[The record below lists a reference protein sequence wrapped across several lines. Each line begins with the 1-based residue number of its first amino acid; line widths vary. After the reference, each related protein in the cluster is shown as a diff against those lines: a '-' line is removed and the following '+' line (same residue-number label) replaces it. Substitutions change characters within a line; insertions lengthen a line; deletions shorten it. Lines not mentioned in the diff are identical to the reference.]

1 MSDLSKK
8 ITDIMIL
15 QNSNSKKSTE
25 GRFIVLVG
33 LMGAGK
39 TTLGRRIAPELGL
52 PFIDSDS
59 EVEKAAGC
67 TIGEIFKNSGE
78 KIFRDV
84 ERRVMLRLLSQSP
97 AVIGSGGG
105 SFMDVNTRNL
115 IRKKGTSIWLRAD
128 LELLY
133 RRARR
138 RTHRPLLN
146 NDDPRKTLM
155 RLMKERQAVYQKA
168 DLIFDVIEEPLDKM
182 AIKLIETLI
191 NYRIKN
197 KKVAPAK

>member
-1 MSDLSKK
+1 
-8 ITDIMIL
+8 MIL
-15 QNSNSKKSTE
+15 QNSNSKKITE

-59 EVEKAAGC
+59 EVEKVAGC

-155 RLMKERQAVYQKA
+155 RLMEERYAVYQKA
-168 DLIFDVIEEPLDKM
+168 DLIFDVTEEPPDKM
-182 AIKLIETLI
+182 AIKLVETLI
-191 NYRIKN
+191 NYGIKN

>member
-1 MSDLSKK
+1 
-8 ITDIMIL
+8 MIL
-15 QNSNSKKSTE
+15 HNSNSKITTE
-25 GRFIVLVG
+25 GQFIVLVG

-59 EVEKAAGC
+59 EIEKAAGC
-67 TIGEIFKNSGE
+67 TIREIFKNSGE

-84 ERRVMLRLLSQSP
+84 ERRVMLRLLNQNP

-105 SFMDVNTRNL
+105 SFMDVDTRNL

-133 RRARR
+133 RRAKN

-146 NDDPRKTLM
+146 NDNPRKTLM
-155 RLMKERQAVYQKA
+155 RLMKERQTVYQKA
-168 DLIFDVIEEPLDKM
+168 DLIFDVTEEPPDKM
-182 AIKLIETLI
+182 AIRLVETLI
-191 NYRIKN
+191 NYRIKIE
-197 KKVAPAK
+197 KVAPTK

>member
-1 MSDLSKK
+1 MN
-8 ITDIMIL
+8 L
-15 QNSNSKKSTE
+15 QNSNSKIITE
-25 GRFIVLVG
+25 GQFIVLVG

-67 TIGEIFKNSGE
+67 TIREIFQKSGE
-78 KIFRDV
+78 KIFREI
-84 ERRVMLRLLSQSP
+84 ERRVMLRLLSKSP

-105 SFMDVNTRNL
+105 SFMDINTRNL

-133 RRARR
+133 LRARH

-146 NDDPRKTLM
+146 NDDQRKTLM
-155 RLMKERQAVYQKA
+155 RLMKERHPVYQKA
-168 DLIFDVIEEPLDKM
+168 DLIFDVTEDPPDKM
-182 AIKLIETLI
+182 AIKLVETLI
-191 NYRIKN
+191 NYGIKS
-197 KKVAPAK
+197 KKVAQAK

>member
-1 MSDLSKK
+1 
-8 ITDIMIL
+8 MIL
-15 QNSNSKKSTE
+15 HKSNSKIITE
-25 GRFIVLVG
+25 GQFIVLVG

-84 ERRVMLRLLSQSP
+84 ERRVMLRLLSQKP

-146 NDDPRKTLM
+146 NGDPRKTLM
-155 RLMKERQAVYQKA
+155 LLMKERHAVYQKA
-168 DLIFDVIEEPLDKM
+168 DLIFDVTEDSPDKM
-182 AIKLIETLI
+182 AIKLVETLI
-191 NYRIKN
+191 NYGIKN
-197 KKVAPAK
+197 KKVAPVK

>member
-1 MSDLSKK
+1 
-8 ITDIMIL
+8 MIL
-15 QNSNSKKSTE
+15 QNSNSKKITE

-67 TIGEIFKNSGE
+67 TIGEIIKNSGE

-105 SFMDVNTRNL
+105 SFMDVDTRNL
-115 IRKKGTSIWLRAD
+115 IREKGTSIWLRAD

-146 NDDPRKTLM
+146 NDDPRKILM
-155 RLMKERQAVYQKA
+155 GLMKERHAVYQKA
-168 DLIFDVIEEPLDKM
+168 DLIFDVTEEPPDKM
-182 AIKLIETLI
+182 AIKLVETLI
-191 NYRIKN
+191 NYGIKN

>member
-1 MSDLSKK
+1 
-8 ITDIMIL
+8 MIL
-15 QNSNSKKSTE
+15 QNSNAKIITE
-25 GRFIVLVG
+25 GQFIVLVG

-84 ERRVMLRLLSQSP
+84 ERRVMLRLLSKSP

-105 SFMDVNTRNL
+105 SFMDVDTRNL

-133 RRARR
+133 RRSRR

-146 NDDPRKTLM
+146 NDDPRKTLI
-155 RLMKERQAVYQKA
+155 RLMKERQSVYQKA
-168 DLIFDVIEEPLDKM
+168 DLIFDVTEEPPDKM
-182 AIKLIETLI
+182 ATKLVETLI
-191 NYRIKN
+191 NFRIKN
-197 KKVAPAK
+197 KKAAPAK

>member
-1 MSDLSKK
+1 
-8 ITDIMIL
+8 MIL
-15 QNSNSKKSTE
+15 QNSNSKNITE
-25 GRFIVLVG
+25 ERFIVLVG

-84 ERRVMLRLLSQSP
+84 ERRVMLRLLSKSP

-105 SFMDVNTRNL
+105 SFMDVDTRNL

-133 RRARR
+133 RRAMR

-146 NDDPRKTLM
+146 NDDPKNTLM
-155 RLMKERQAVYQKA
+155 RLMEERHAVYQKA
-168 DLIFDVIEEPLDKM
+168 DLIFDVTEDSPDKM
-182 AIKLIETLI
+182 AIKLVETLI
-191 NYRIKN
+191 NYGIKN
-197 KKVAPAK
+197 KKVAPVK

>member
-1 MSDLSKK
+1 
-8 ITDIMIL
+8 MIL
-15 QNSNSKKSTE
+15 QNSNSKIITE

-33 LMGAGK
+33 LMGVGK

-155 RLMKERQAVYQKA
+155 RLMEERYAVYQKA
-168 DLIFDVIEEPLDKM
+168 DLIFDVTEEPLDKM
-182 AIKLIETLI
+182 AIKLVETLI
-191 NYRIKN
+191 NHGIKN
-197 KKVAPAK
+197 KKMAPAK

>member
-1 MSDLSKK
+1 
-8 ITDIMIL
+8 MIL
-15 QNSNSKKSTE
+15 QNSNSKTITE

-155 RLMKERQAVYQKA
+155 RLMEERYAVYQKA
-168 DLIFDVIEEPLDKM
+168 DLIFDVTEEPPDKM
-182 AIKLIETLI
+182 AIKLVETLI
-191 NYRIKN
+191 NYGIKN
-197 KKVAPAK
+197 KKASPAK

>member
-1 MSDLSKK
+1 
-8 ITDIMIL
+8 MIL
-15 QNSNSKKSTE
+15 QNSNSKKITE

-59 EVEKAAGC
+59 EVEKTAGC

-133 RRARR
+133 RRARHL
-138 RTHRPLLN
+138 THRPLLN
-146 NDDPRKTLM
+146 NDDQRKTLM
-155 RLMKERQAVYQKA
+155 RLMKERHAVYQKA
-168 DLIFDVIEEPLDKM
+168 DLIFDVTEEPPDKM
-182 AIKLIETLI
+182 AIKLVETLI
-191 NYRIKN
+191 NYGIKN

>member
-1 MSDLSKK
+1 
-8 ITDIMIL
+8 MIL
-15 QNSNSKKSTE
+15 QNSNSKKITK

-105 SFMDVNTRNL
+105 SFMDVDTRNL
-115 IRKKGTSIWLRAD
+115 IREKGTSIWLRAD

-155 RLMKERQAVYQKA
+155 RLMKERYADYQKA
-168 DLIFDVIEEPLDKM
+168 DLIFDVTEEPPDKM
-182 AIKLIETLI
+182 AIKLVETLI
-191 NYRIKN
+191 NYGIKN
-197 KKVAPAK
+197 KKVAPAE

>member
-1 MSDLSKK
+1 
-8 ITDIMIL
+8 MIL
-15 QNSNSKKSTE
+15 QNSNSKKITGE
-25 GRFIVLVG
+25 RFIVLVG

-39 TTLGRRIAPELGL
+39 TTLGRRIAPELSL

-59 EVEKAAGC
+59 EVEKAAVC

-105 SFMDVNTRNL
+105 SFMDVNTRDL

-155 RLMKERQAVYQKA
+155 RLMKERYAVYQKA
-168 DLIFDVIEEPLDKM
+168 DLIFDVTEEPPDKM
-182 AIKLIETLI
+182 AIKLVETLI
-191 NYRIKN
+191 NYGIKN
-197 KKVAPAK
+197 EKAAPAK

>member
-1 MSDLSKK
+1 
-8 ITDIMIL
+8 MIL
-15 QNSNSKKSTE
+15 QNSNSKKITE

-105 SFMDVNTRNL
+105 SFMDVDTRNL
-115 IRKKGTSIWLRAD
+115 IREKGTSIWLRAD

-155 RLMKERQAVYQKA
+155 RLMKERYAVYQKA
-168 DLIFDVIEEPLDKM
+168 DLIFDVTEEPPDKM
-182 AIKLIETLI
+182 AIKLVETLI
-191 NYRIKN
+191 NYGIKN
-197 KKVAPAK
+197 KKVAPAE

>member
-1 MSDLSKK
+1 
-8 ITDIMIL
+8 MIL
-15 QNSNSKKSTE
+15 QNSNSKKITE

-84 ERRVMLRLLSQSP
+84 EKRVMLRLLSQSP

-105 SFMDVNTRNL
+105 SFMDVDTRNL
-115 IRKKGTSIWLRAD
+115 IREKGTSIWLRAD

-155 RLMKERQAVYQKA
+155 RLMEERYAVYQKA
-168 DLIFDVIEEPLDKM
+168 DLIFDVTEEPPDKM
-182 AIKLIETLI
+182 AIKLVETLI
-191 NYRIKN
+191 NYGIKN

>member
-1 MSDLSKK
+1 
-8 ITDIMIL
+8 MIL
-15 QNSNSKKSTE
+15 QNSNAKIITE
-25 GRFIVLVG
+25 GQFIVLVG

-39 TTLGRRIAPELGL
+39 TTLGRRIAPELCL

-78 KIFRDV
+78 KIFRYV
-84 ERRVMLRLLSQSP
+84 ERRVMLRLLSKSQ

-105 SFMDVNTRNL
+105 SFMDVDTRNL

-133 RRARR
+133 RRSRR

-155 RLMKERQAVYQKA
+155 RLMKERQSVYQKA
-168 DLIFDVIEEPLDKM
+168 DLIFDVTEEPPDKM
-182 AIKLIETLI
+182 ATKLVETLI
-191 NYRIKN
+191 NFRIKN
-197 KKVAPAK
+197 KKAAPAK

>member
-1 MSDLSKK
+1 
-8 ITDIMIL
+8 MIL
-15 QNSNSKKSTE
+15 QNSNSKKITE

-105 SFMDVNTRNL
+105 SFMDVDTRNL
-115 IRKKGTSIWLRAD
+115 IREKGTSIWLRAD

-155 RLMKERQAVYQKA
+155 RLMKERYAVYQKA
-168 DLIFDVIEEPLDKM
+168 DLIFDVTEEPPDKM
-182 AIKLIETLI
+182 AIKLVETLI
-191 NYRIKN
+191 NYGIKN

>member
-1 MSDLSKK
+1 
-8 ITDIMIL
+8 MIL
-15 QNSNSKKSTE
+15 QNSNSKKITE

-133 RRARR
+133 RRAKR

-146 NDDPRKTLM
+146 NDDPKKMLL
-155 RLMKERQAVYQKA
+155 RLMEERYAVYQKA
-168 DLIFDVIEEPLDKM
+168 DLIFDVTEEPPDKM
-182 AIKLIETLI
+182 AIKLVETLI
-191 NYRIKN
+191 NYGIKN

>member
-1 MSDLSKK
+1 
-8 ITDIMIL
+8 MIL
-15 QNSNSKKSTE
+15 QNSNSKKITE

-105 SFMDVNTRNL
+105 SFMDVDTRNL
-115 IRKKGTSIWLRAD
+115 IREKGTSIWLRAD

-155 RLMKERQAVYQKA
+155 RLMKERYADYQKA
-168 DLIFDVIEEPLDKM
+168 DLIFDVTEEPPDKM
-182 AIKLIETLI
+182 AIKLVETLI
-191 NYRIKN
+191 NYGIKN
-197 KKVAPAK
+197 KKVAPAE

>member
-1 MSDLSKK
+1 
-8 ITDIMIL
+8 MIL
-15 QNSNSKKSTE
+15 QNSNSKKITE

-133 RRARR
+133 SRARR

-155 RLMKERQAVYQKA
+155 RLMEERYAVYQKA
-168 DLIFDVIEEPLDKM
+168 DLIFDVTEEPPDKM
-182 AIKLIETLI
+182 AIKLVETLI
-191 NYRIKN
+191 NYGIKN
-197 KKVAPAK
+197 KKVAPVK

>member
-1 MSDLSKK
+1 
-8 ITDIMIL
+8 MIL
-15 QNSNSKKSTE
+15 HNSNSKITTE
-25 GRFIVLVG
+25 GQFIVLVG

-59 EVEKAAGC
+59 EIEKAAGC
-67 TIGEIFKNSGE
+67 TIREIFKNSGE

-84 ERRVMLRLLSQSP
+84 ERRVMLRLLSQNP

-105 SFMDVNTRNL
+105 SFMDVDTRNL

-133 RRARR
+133 RRARS

-146 NDDPRKTLM
+146 NDNPRKTLM
-155 RLMKERQAVYQKA
+155 RLMKERHTVYQKA
-168 DLIFDVIEEPLDKM
+168 DLIFDVTEEPPDKM
-182 AIKLIETLI
+182 AIRLVETLM
-191 NYRIKN
+191 NYGIKN
-197 KKVAPAK
+197 EKVAPTK

>member
-1 MSDLSKK
+1 
-8 ITDIMIL
+8 MIL
-15 QNSNSKKSTE
+15 QNSNSKKITE

-105 SFMDVNTRNL
+105 SFMDVDTRNL
-115 IRKKGTSIWLRAD
+115 IREKGTSIWLRAD

-146 NDDPRKTLM
+146 NDDPKKTLM
-155 RLMKERQAVYQKA
+155 RLMKERYADYQKA
-168 DLIFDVIEEPLDKM
+168 DLIFDVTEEPPDKM
-182 AIKLIETLI
+182 AIKLVETLI
-191 NYRIKN
+191 NYGIKN
-197 KKVAPAK
+197 KKVAPAE

>member
-1 MSDLSKK
+1 MRK
-8 ITDIMIL
+8 IAEIMIL
-15 QNSNSKKSTE
+15 PNSNAKIITK
-25 GRFIVLVG
+25 RQFIVLVG

-67 TIGEIFKNSGE
+67 SIGEIFDHSGE
-78 KIFRDV
+78 KIFRELERDV
-84 ERRVMLRLLSQSP
+84 MVQLLSQNP

-115 IRKKGTSIWLRAD
+115 IRTKGTSIWLRAD
-128 LELLY
+128 IDLLY
-133 RRARR
+133 QRAQR
-138 RTHRPLLN
+138 RTHRPLLK

-155 RLMKERQAVYQKA
+155 HLMKERNPIYQEA
-168 DLIFDVIEEPLDKM
+168 DLIFDITPEPPDKV
-182 AIKLIETLI
+182 AKKLVDSLI
-191 NYRIKN
+191 NYEIKN
-197 KKVAPAK
+197 KKMAP

>member
-1 MSDLSKK
+1 
-8 ITDIMIL
+8 MIL
-15 QNSNSKKSTE
+15 QNSNSKKITE

-84 ERRVMLRLLSQSP
+84 EKRVMLRLLSQSP

-105 SFMDVNTRNL
+105 SFMDVDTRNL
-115 IRKKGTSIWLRAD
+115 IREKGTSIWLRAD

-155 RLMKERQAVYQKA
+155 RLMKERYADYQKA
-168 DLIFDVIEEPLDKM
+168 DLIFDVTEDPPDKM
-182 AIKLIETLI
+182 AIKLVETLI
-191 NYRIKN
+191 NYGIKN
-197 KKVAPAK
+197 KKVAPAE

>member
-1 MSDLSKK
+1 
-8 ITDIMIL
+8 MISP
-15 QNSNSKKSTE
+15 NSNSKKITE
-25 GRFIVLVG
+25 GRCIVLVG

-67 TIGEIFKNSGE
+67 TIGEIFENSGE
-78 KIFRDV
+78 NIFRDI
-84 ERRVMLRLLSQSP
+84 ERRVMLRLLSTSP

-133 RRARR
+133 NRVRR

-155 RLMKERQAVYQKA
+155 RLMEERHAIYQKA
-168 DLIFDVIEEPLDKM
+168 DLIFDVTEEPPDKM
-182 AIKLIETLI
+182 AIKLVETLI
-191 NYRIKN
+191 NYGIKN

>member
-1 MSDLSKK
+1 
-8 ITDIMIL
+8 MIIP
-15 QNSNSKKSTE
+15 NSNANIFTE

-39 TTLGRRIAPELGL
+39 TTLGRRIAPKLGL

-59 EVEKAAGC
+59 EVEKVAGC
-67 TIGEIFKNSGE
+67 TSAEIFKNSGE
-78 KIFRDV
+78 KIFREV
-84 ERRVMLRLLSQSP
+84 EGRVMLRLLSNGP

-155 RLMKERQAVYQKA
+155 RLMKERHAIYQKA
-168 DLIFDVIEEPLDKM
+168 DLIFDVGEEPPDKM
-182 AIKLIETLI
+182 ATKLVETLV
-191 NYRIKN
+191 NYGIKN
-197 KKVAPAK
+197 EKVTPAK

>member
-1 MSDLSKK
+1 
-8 ITDIMIL
+8 MIL

-133 RRARR
+133 RRARS

-146 NDDPRKTLM
+146 NDDPKNTLM
-155 RLMKERQAVYQKA
+155 RLMEERHAVYQKA
-168 DLIFDVIEEPLDKM
+168 DLIFDVTEDPPDKM
-182 AIKLIETLI
+182 AIKLVETLI
-191 NYRIKN
+191 NYGIKD

>member
-1 MSDLSKK
+1 
-8 ITDIMIL
+8 MIL
-15 QNSNSKKSTE
+15 QNSNSKKITE

-155 RLMKERQAVYQKA
+155 RLMKERYADYQKA
-168 DLIFDVIEEPLDKM
+168 DLIFDVTEEPPDKM
-182 AIKLIETLI
+182 AIKLVETLI
-191 NYRIKN
+191 NYGIKN

>member
-1 MSDLSKK
+1 MV
-8 ITDIMIL
+8 L
-15 QNSNSKKSTE
+15 QYSNSNKITE

-155 RLMKERQAVYQKA
+155 RLMEERYAIYQKA
-168 DLIFDVIEEPLDKM
+168 DLIFDVTEEPPDKM
-182 AIKLIETLI
+182 AIKLVETLI
-191 NYRIKN
+191 NYGIKN

>member
-1 MSDLSKK
+1 
-8 ITDIMIL
+8 MIL
-15 QNSNSKKSTE
+15 QNSNSKKITE

-59 EVEKAAGC
+59 EVEKVAGC

-105 SFMDVNTRNL
+105 SFMDVDTRNL
-115 IRKKGTSIWLRAD
+115 IREKGTSIWLRAD

-155 RLMKERQAVYQKA
+155 RLMKERYAVYQKA
-168 DLIFDVIEEPLDKM
+168 DLIFDVTEEPPDKM
-182 AIKLIETLI
+182 AIKLVETLI
-191 NYRIKN
+191 NYGIKN
-197 KKVAPAK
+197 KKVTPAK

>member
-1 MSDLSKK
+1 
-8 ITDIMIL
+8 MIL
-15 QNSNSKKSTE
+15 QNSNSKKITE
-25 GRFIVLVG
+25 GRFIVLIG

-59 EVEKAAGC
+59 EVEKVAGC

-105 SFMDVNTRNL
+105 SFMDVDTRNL
-115 IRKKGTSIWLRAD
+115 IREKGTSIWLRAD

-146 NDDPRKTLM
+146 NDDPRKILM
-155 RLMKERQAVYQKA
+155 GLMKERHAVYQKA
-168 DLIFDVIEEPLDKM
+168 DLIFDVTEEPPDKM
-182 AIKLIETLI
+182 AIKLVETLI
-191 NYRIKN
+191 NYGIKN
-197 KKVAPAK
+197 KKVAPAE

>member
-1 MSDLSKK
+1 
-8 ITDIMIL
+8 MIL
-15 QNSNSKKSTE
+15 QNSNSKKITE

-59 EVEKAAGC
+59 EVEKVAGC

-78 KIFRDV
+78 KIFREV
-84 ERRVMLRLLSQSP
+84 EKRVMLRLLSKSP

-105 SFMDVNTRNL
+105 SFMDVDTRNL
-115 IRKKGTSIWLRAD
+115 IREKGTSIWLRAD

-155 RLMKERQAVYQKA
+155 RLMKERYAVYQKA
-168 DLIFDVIEEPLDKM
+168 DLIFDVTEEPPDKM
-182 AIKLIETLI
+182 AIKLVETLI
-191 NYRIKN
+191 NYGIKN
-197 KKVAPAK
+197 KKVAPAE

>member
-1 MSDLSKK
+1 
-8 ITDIMIL
+8 MIL
-15 QNSNSKKSTE
+15 QNSNSKKITE

-78 KIFRDV
+78 KIFRDI

-105 SFMDVNTRNL
+105 SFMDVDTRNL
-115 IRKKGTSIWLRAD
+115 IREKGTSIWLRAD

-155 RLMKERQAVYQKA
+155 RLMKERYAVYQKA
-168 DLIFDVIEEPLDKM
+168 DLIFDVTEEPPDKM
-182 AIKLIETLI
+182 AIKLVETLI
-191 NYRIKN
+191 NYGIKN

>member
-1 MSDLSKK
+1 
-8 ITDIMIL
+8 MIL
-15 QNSNSKKSTE
+15 QNSNSKKITE

-84 ERRVMLRLLSQSP
+84 ERHVMLRLLSQSP

-105 SFMDVNTRNL
+105 SFMDVDTRNL
-115 IRKKGTSIWLRAD
+115 IREKGTSIWLRAD

-155 RLMKERQAVYQKA
+155 RLMKERYAVYQKA
-168 DLIFDVIEEPLDKM
+168 DLIFDVTEEPPDKM
-182 AIKLIETLI
+182 AIKLVETLI
-191 NYRIKN
+191 NYGIKN
-197 KKVAPAK
+197 KKVAPAE

>member
-1 MSDLSKK
+1 
-8 ITDIMIL
+8 MIL
-15 QNSNSKKSTE
+15 QNSNSKIITK

-105 SFMDVNTRNL
+105 SFMDVDTRNL
-115 IRKKGTSIWLRAD
+115 IREKGTSIWLRAD

-146 NDDPRKTLM
+146 NDDPKNTLM
-155 RLMKERQAVYQKA
+155 RLMEERHAVYQKA
-168 DLIFDVIEEPLDKM
+168 DLIFDVKEEPPDKM
-182 AIKLIETLI
+182 AIKLVETLI
-191 NYRIKN
+191 NYGIEN
-197 KKVAPAK
+197 KKVAPVK